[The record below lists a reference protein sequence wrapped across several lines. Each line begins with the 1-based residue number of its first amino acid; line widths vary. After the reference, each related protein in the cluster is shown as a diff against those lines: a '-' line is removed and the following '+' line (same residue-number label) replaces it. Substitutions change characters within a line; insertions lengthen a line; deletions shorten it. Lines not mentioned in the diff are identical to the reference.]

1 LCNHGVILNYF
12 LNYFLNKN
20 ILYMK
25 KEKVYKV
32 KTGITINN
40 DLIELMDEYL
50 TEINNLNRSKYVE
63 KLIKE
68 DLEKRGKKID
78 ENF

>member
-1 LCNHGVILNYF
+1 
-12 LNYFLNKN
+12 
-20 ILYMK
+20 M
-25 KEKVYKV
+25 
-32 KTGITINN
+32 KTGITVNT

-50 TEINNLNRSKYVE
+50 TKINNLNRSKYVE

>member
-1 LCNHGVILNYF
+1 
-12 LNYFLNKN
+12 
-20 ILYMK
+20 MK
-25 KEKVYKV
+25 KNKVYKI
-32 KTGITINN
+32 KTGITVNS

-50 TEINNLNRSKYVE
+50 LGINNLNRSKYVE

-68 DLEKRGKKID
+68 DLIKRGKKID

>member
-1 LCNHGVILNYF
+1 MA
-12 LNYFLNKN
+12 KD
-20 ILYMK
+20 
-25 KEKVYKV
+25 KVYKV
-32 KTGITINN
+32 KTGITLNT

-50 TEINNLNRSKYVE
+50 NDINNLNRSKYVE
-63 KLIKE
+63 KLVKE

>member
-1 LCNHGVILNYF
+1 MA
-12 LNYFLNKN
+12 KD
-20 ILYMK
+20 
-25 KEKVYKV
+25 KVYKV
-32 KTGITINN
+32 KTGITLNS

>member
-1 LCNHGVILNYF
+1 
-12 LNYFLNKN
+12 
-20 ILYMK
+20 MK

>member
-1 LCNHGVILNYF
+1 MS
-12 LNYFLNKN
+12 KN
-20 ILYMK
+20 
-25 KEKVYKV
+25 KVYKV
-32 KTGITINN
+32 KTSITVNT

-50 TEINNLNRSKYVE
+50 MEINNLNRSKYVE

>member
-1 LCNHGVILNYF
+1 MA
-12 LNYFLNKN
+12 KD
-20 ILYMK
+20 
-25 KEKVYKV
+25 KVYKV
-32 KTGITINN
+32 KTGITLNT

>member
-1 LCNHGVILNYF
+1 MT
-12 LNYFLNKN
+12 KD
-20 ILYMK
+20 
-25 KEKVYKV
+25 KVYKV
-32 KTGITINN
+32 KTGITLNS

>member
-1 LCNHGVILNYF
+1 MA
-12 LNYFLNKN
+12 KD
-20 ILYMK
+20 
-25 KEKVYKV
+25 KVYKI
-32 KTGITINN
+32 KTGITLNS

-50 TEINNLNRSKYVE
+50 NDINNLNRSKYVE
-63 KLIKE
+63 KLVKE

>member
-1 LCNHGVILNYF
+1 MA
-12 LNYFLNKN
+12 KD
-20 ILYMK
+20 
-25 KEKVYKV
+25 KVYKV
-32 KTGITINN
+32 KTGITLNT

-63 KLIKE
+63 KLIRE